1 MYKKDV
7 KVKLKPIED
16 QDDECLWIEVK
27 TKRSFLVGLMYR
39 ASYTDLLTEKEGN
52 TKLNKELESAHV
64 ISNNV
69 ILLGDLNCDTSQ
81 THPDPTTTTLMDT
94 CFTYQMTQLIN
105 TPTRITEKCMTTID
119 HIWSDKSN
127 GLITES
133 GTFLG
138 ISDHLGTYAK
148 LDLKPSKK
156 ADSKTKLRRNWRNY
170 SINEFKVSLQTRLEE
185 SEINRKIGDKDID
198 GSLLELTNVI
208 QATMDKHA
216 PMVEVRERKKQNT
229 NIPWFDNEIEDKKH
243 EKNRLFK
250 LFNLLGDKKD
260 KIAANK
266 LNNAITHLKEKKKKA
281 YYTNKLAESEGDPKK
296 TWNILK
302 ELTNGYKETTDIEP
316 DNMNQE
322 KVNSFNKFFATVGSV
337 IKEKLKIKEKT
348 VDNNSTGFTFKPETE
363 ETVLKLIERIR
374 TNVAVGTDGINAKV
388 LKDHKDIIAPIL
400 TKIINLG
407 YEINI
412 FPEQLKSASV
422 KPVHK
427 KNCQNDPAN
436 YRPISILSVIS
447 KVFERSAVDQLTKYF
462 ETNNLISTC
471 QHAYRMGHSTV
482 TCLAEITNKIYSSLD
497 EGLIVGI
504 ASMDLSKAF
513 DAICHSHL
521 LQKLCNMGLHGNTV
535 KWVESYLKTRIQKTV
550 FKDFQSAYCTVTS
563 GVPQG
568 SILGPILFLCFTND
582 LISSFPDI
590 KVVSYADDTQ
600 FIVTGKTVEIVQK
613 KLEEVIEKAENWYK
627 SNSLMSNPSKTEV
640 IFFTPKNKHNSQKN
654 ENNPT
659 ISVYEG
665 GKEVKIEAANDVKVL
680 GVQIDSKMTWNE
692 HTKKLRNKANAIVRH
707 LHRVNKLLPMKSKLQ
722 LYDSLVASKLS
733 YADII
738 WSGCGVINKQKL
750 QCVQNFALKS
760 ILGMKKYD
768 SATEARKTLK
778 YLDLEGK
785 RNIHEAVFTHK
796 VLSGKM
802 PKNITEE
809 YLKLRPST
817 QTRSATTGTL
827 NIPKHKTAKYE
838 NSVLYRTTKAW
849 NKTSTKIRTAQ
860 TGQFKK
866 MLQTETIKNR
876 YSS

>member
-1 MYKKDV
+1 
-7 KVKLKPIED
+7 
-16 QDDECLWIEVK
+16 
-27 TKRSFLVGLMYR
+27 
-39 ASYTDLLTEKEGN
+39 
-52 TKLNKELESAHV
+52 
-64 ISNNV
+64 
-69 ILLGDLNCDTSQ
+69 
-81 THPDPTTTTLMDT
+81 
-94 CFTYQMTQLIN
+94 MTQLID
-105 TPTRITEKCMTTID
+105 TPTRITEKCRTTID
-119 HIWSDKSN
+119 HIWTDKSN

-138 ISDHLGTYAK
+138 VSDHLGTYAK
-148 LDLKPSKK
+148 LDLKPSKSI
-156 ADSKTKLRRNWRNY
+156 ANKTKLRRNWRNY
-170 SINEFKVSLQTRLEE
+170 CISDFNESLQTRLAE
-185 SEINRKIGDKDID
+185 SEINRKIDDKDID
-198 GSLLELTNVI
+198 GSLQELTNAI
-208 QATMDKHA
+208 QATMDQHA
-216 PMVEVRERKKQNT
+216 PMIEVREKKKENT
-229 NIPWFDNEIEDKKH
+229 NIPWFDMEIVNKKQ
-243 EKNRLFK
+243 EKNRLLK

-260 KIAANK
+260 KVAANN

-281 YYTNKLAESEGDPKK
+281 YYTNKLAESEGDPKQ

-302 ELTNGYKETTDIEP
+302 ELTNGHKETTDIEP
-316 DNMNQE
+316 DNMNQA
-322 KVNSFNKFFATVGSV
+322 KVNSFNNFFATVGSV
-337 IKEKLKIKEKT
+337 IKEKLNIKEKT
-348 VDNNSTGFTFKPETE
+348 VVINSTGFTFNPETE
-363 ETVLKLIERIR
+363 VTVLKLIDRIR

-407 YEINI
+407 YEINK
-412 FPEQLKSASV
+412 FPEQLKIASV
-422 KPVHK
+422 KPIHK

-436 YRPISILSVIS
+436 YRPISILSVLS
-447 KVFERSAVDQLTKYF
+447 KVFERSAVDQLIKYF
-462 ETNNLISTC
+462 EINNLLSAC
-471 QHAYRMGHSTV
+471 QHAYRVGHSTV
-482 TCLAEITNKIYSSLD
+482 TCLTEITNKIYSSLD
-497 EGLIVGI
+497 EGQIVGI

-521 LQKLCNMGLHGNTV
+521 LQKLCNMGLHGDTV

-550 FKDFQSAYCTVTS
+550 FKDFQSEESIVTS

-582 LISSFPDI
+582 LISNFPGV

-600 FIVTGKTVEIVQK
+600 FIVTGKTIEIVQK
-613 KLEEVIEKAENWYK
+613 KLENVIEKAENWYK

-640 IFFTPKNKHNSQKN
+640 IFFTPRNNNYSKNV
-654 ENNPT
+654 NNPT
-659 ISVYEG
+659 ISVYEE

-692 HTKKLRNKANAIVRH
+692 HIKKLRNKTIAIVRH

-722 LYDSLVASKLS
+722 LYDSLVASHLS

-738 WSGCGVINKQKL
+738 WSGCGMINKQKL

-768 SATEARKTLK
+768 SASQARKTLK
-778 YLDLEGK
+778 YLDLEEK

-796 VLSGKM
+796 VLAGKM

-817 QTRSATTGTL
+817 KTRSATTGTL
-827 NIPKHKTAKYE
+827 NIPKHKTVKYE

-849 NKTSTKIRTAQ
+849 NKTSTKIRRAE

-866 MLQTETIKNR
+866 MLQTATIKEK
-876 YSS
+876 YSTIINS